1 MSSYRVVLMAY
12 PPSYRRENGSEMTD
26 TVNELTDGGW
36 SIRQSAS
43 LALGGLRTRSR
54 HATRG
59 SSRKAWESGARLGL
73 LVWLMML
80 FASSLTYGFRVSVF
94 DGIYP
99 PISLDNGW
107 LLPLAAI
114 LAMMI
119 STRWWVALIVTS
131 IWVLPLWTYATSGV
145 IYSYSYVQVALPLL
159 GMVVVAWWLAVATD
173 GRRAVRAATGI
184 SLLVA
189 TTVVA
194 SVVASVVAD
203 SVGFGWT
210 PVHGLGALLP
220 QAQMINTQ
228 GASTVMAISLAVL
241 VIGGLLAST
250 ADPRVATT
258 GAVYA
263 SLFLPLAVLAIL
275 EQRFFGPSRWFLLI
289 VFGLAFA
296 LAAAASQVGM
306 KRLARM

>member
-1 MSSYRVVLMAY
+1 MSGYRVVLMAY
-12 PPSYRRENGSEMTD
+12 PPDYRRENGSEMTD
-26 TVNELTDGGW
+26 TVNEMTDGRW

-43 LALGGLRTRSR
+43 LAVGGLRTRTR

-59 SSRKAWESGARLGL
+59 SSRNTWESGARLGL
-73 LVWLMML
+73 LLYLMML
-80 FASSLTYGFRVSVF
+80 FAVNFTYVFRVSVF
-94 DGIYP
+94 DGIDP
-99 PISLDNGW
+99 PIALDIRW

-131 IWVLPLWTYATSGV
+131 IWVQQLWTYATHPLFPSV
-145 IYSYSYVQVALPLL
+145 PFAIRVAIPLL
-159 GMVVVAWWLAVATD
+159 GVVVVAWWLAVATD
-173 GRRAVRAATGI
+173 GRRAVGPASGI

-194 SVVASVVAD
+194 SVVAD
-203 SVGFGWT
+203 SVGFEWMMAI
-210 PVHGLGALLP
+210 GLAVLIVGGL
-220 QAQMINTQ
+220 I
-228 GASTVMAISLAVL
+228 ASTV
-241 VIGGLLAST
+241 
-250 ADPRVATT
+250 DPRVATT

-263 SLFLPLAVLAIL
+263 SLFVPFAVGEIYASLFVPFLIPA
-275 EQRFFGPSRWFLLI
+275 RWFDEMWGFLVVLG
-289 VFGLAFA
+289 FASA

>member
-1 MSSYRVVLMAY
+1 MSGYRVVLMAY
-12 PPSYRRENGSEMTD
+12 PTSYRRENGSEMTD
-26 TVNELTDGGW
+26 TVNEMTDGRW

-43 LALGGLRTRSR
+43 LALGGLRTRTR

-59 SSRKAWESGARLGL
+59 SSRSAWESGARLGL
-73 LVWLMML
+73 LVWLMMM
-80 FASSLTYGFRVSVF
+80 FASSFTYGFRVSVF
-94 DGIYP
+94 DGIHP
-99 PISLDNGW
+99 PVALDNPW

-119 STRWWVALIVTS
+119 STRWWVALLVTA
-131 IWVLPLWTYATSGV
+131 IWALPLWSYATSPV
-145 IYSYSYVQVALPLL
+145 IFTASYVQVALPLFGL
-159 GMVVVAWWLAVATD
+159 VVGAWWLAVATD
-173 GRRAVRAATGI
+173 GRRAVGPVAGI

-194 SVVASVVAD
+194 SVVAD
-203 SVGFGWT
+203 SVGIEWMMTSG
-210 PVHGLGALLP
+210 
-220 QAQMINTQ
+220 
-228 GASTVMAISLAVL
+228 LAVL
-241 VIGGLLAST
+241 VVGGLIASI

-263 SLFLPLAVLAIL
+263 SLFLPIAVVSGWMAD
-275 EQRFFGPSRWFLLI
+275 RWAFFI

-306 KRLARM
+306 KRLARL